1 MIIHQMLHGY
11 NHGHNYIQGSIVL
24 DSSHDMN
31 KIAMLSD
38 WSEYVN
44 GKDYSYLTFYSLDES
59 NYYVVAKTWYA
70 SEMSRPGCVWTHS
83 LLICKDDLANISDF
97 LHLQEYFVHPAS
109 AADYSKEIIYDDALG
124 VQHQNMLDISDE
136 ALLWQMYSFI
146 YEESTSL
153 ILPLVRE
160 FNVVQYL
167 ALQFFNNL
175 PSGLLSKIN
184 LCTGTISERPFGNKN
199 KTIIFSPSAVQ
210 GIFVMSE
217 TKFTFLDRL
226 VTAVIYKDDQ
236 MSRLIRSFD
245 NELGDSLDKF
255 SAFLQLIDLFNQNL
269 TVESEKEKNEY
280 LIIEQLAKGF
290 PYPSEGCRLKQ
301 RFLSKSATSYF
312 MNEESFLYMMCVVD
326 VSAFYKE
333 DIHFMER
340 VHSLFDASKEKYVAL
355 LERLIDSSENN
366 AWGDLL
372 LRDSV
377 NLLSSEDWDILIK
390 TKWYVFLSLASMTPS
405 LLNHTSWQKIGKR
418 QVKGVLDILSKE
430 SSRQCFTKYQEL
442 LDAIYIYNIQIDEG
456 LANAISHHL
465 SDFVCMILSKANSTG
480 IFIDSLMR
488 ECIGKQDEVIMWM
501 RNESNISQDVTTK
514 FIISDLDPKSNIV
527 KNSASALWRKVIYG
541 SSMSLDYYIF
551 IFVLSFNW
559 YKDVDA
565 IEYMKYAFIPIYKSV
580 ITSQITLRQW
590 KKLENLMEP
599 LKIWQDWDKG
609 KKMRKTLAKR
619 LKEAGL
625 PKSYVSEFTPDD
637 ELNHVILKYWKK
649 Y

>member
-1 MIIHQMLHGY
+1 MLHGY

-24 DSSHDMN
+24 DSIHDMN

-44 GKDYSYLTFYSLDES
+44 GEDYSYLTFYSLDES

-109 AADYSKEIIYDDALG
+109 AADYSKKIIYDDALG
-124 VQHQNMLDISDE
+124 VQHRNMLDISDE

-146 YEESTSL
+146 YEERMSL
-153 ILPLVRE
+153 TLPLERD
-160 FNVVQYL
+160 FRVVQYL
-167 ALQFFNNL
+167 SLQFLNNL
-175 PSGLLSKIN
+175 PVGLLSKIN

-199 KTIIFSPSAVQ
+199 KTIVFSPSAVQ
-210 GIFVMSE
+210 NIFVMSD

-245 NELGDSLDKF
+245 NELGDSLNKF
-255 SAFLQLIDLFNQNL
+255 SAFLQLLDLFNQNL
-269 TVESEKEKNEY
+269 TVEAEKEKNEY
-280 LIIEQLAKGF
+280 LIIEQLSKGF
-290 PYPSEGCRLKQ
+290 PFPSEGCRLKQ
-301 RFLSKSATSYF
+301 RFLSKSAASYF
-312 MNEESFLYMMCVVD
+312 VSEENFLYMMCVVD
-326 VSAFYKE
+326 VRAFYKD

-340 VHSLFDASKEKYVAL
+340 VHSLFDSSKEKYVAL
-355 LERLIDSSENN
+355 LERLIDRSENN
-366 AWGDLL
+366 DWGDQL

-377 NLLSSEDWDILIK
+377 NLLSYEDWNNLIK
-390 TKWYVFLSLASMTPS
+390 TKWFVFLSLASMTPS
-405 LLNHTSWQKIGKR
+405 LLNHTNWQNAGKR
-418 QVKGVLDILSKE
+418 QVKEVLDILSKE
-430 SSRQCFTKYQEL
+430 SSRQGFMKYQEL
-442 LDAIYIYNIQIDEG
+442 LDAIYTYNIQIDEG
-456 LANAISHHL
+456 LANAISLHM

-480 IFIDSLMR
+480 IFIDSLMK
-488 ECIGKQDEVIMWM
+488 ECLGKQDEVITWM
-501 RNESNISQDVTTK
+501 KNESYISQDITTR
-514 FIISDLDPKSNIV
+514 FIICDFDPKSKIV
-527 KNSASALWRKVIYG
+527 KDSTSALWRKIIFD

-559 YKDVDA
+559 YKDEDA
-565 IEYMKYAFIPIYKSV
+565 IEYMKYAFMPIYRS
-580 ITSQITLRQW
+580 IMTSQITLRQW
-590 KKLENLMEP
+590 KKLESLMEP

-609 KKMRKTLAKR
+609 KKIRKTLAKR
-619 LKEAGL
+619 LKVAGM
-625 PKSYVSEFTPDD
+625 PKYYVSDFTSDE
-637 ELNHVILKYWKK
+637 ELNHEILKYWKK

>member
-1 MIIHQMLHGY
+1 MLHGY
-11 NHGHNYIQGSIVL
+11 DHGHNYIQGSIVL

-44 GKDYSYLTFYSLDES
+44 GVDYSYLTFYSLDES

-97 LHLQEYFVHPAS
+97 LLLQEYFVHPAFV
-109 AADYSKEIIYDDALG
+109 ADYSKKIIYDDALG
-124 VQHQNMLDISDE
+124 VQHRNMLDISDE
-136 ALLWQMYSFI
+136 ALLWQMYSFL
-146 YEESTSL
+146 YEESKSL
-153 ILPLVRE
+153 TLPLVRD

-175 PSGLLSKIN
+175 PVGLLSKIN

-199 KTIIFSPSAVQ
+199 KTIVFSPSAVQ
-210 GIFVMSE
+210 NIFVISE
-217 TKFTFLDRL
+217 TKFTFLGRL

-255 SAFLQLIDLFNQNL
+255 SAFLQLLDLFNQNL

-290 PYPSEGCRLKQ
+290 PYQSEGCRLKQ

-312 MNEESFLYMMCVVD
+312 VNEENFLYMMCVVD
-326 VSAFYKE
+326 VRAFYKE

-340 VHSLFDASKEKYVAL
+340 VHSLFEDSKEKYITL

-366 AWGDLL
+366 DWGDQL

-377 NLLSSEDWDILIK
+377 NLLSSEDWDILIQ
-390 TKWYVFLSLASMTPS
+390 TKWYVFLSLASINPS
-405 LLNHTSWQKIGKR
+405 LLNNTSWQNAGKR

-430 SSRQCFTKYQEL
+430 SSRQGFIKYKEL
-442 LDAIYIYNIQIDEG
+442 LEAIYAYNIQIDEG
-456 LANAISHHL
+456 LANAISLHL
-465 SDFVCMILSKANSTG
+465 SDFVCMILSKANSAG

-488 ECIGKQDEVIMWM
+488 ECIGKQDKVIMWM
-501 RNESNISQDVTTK
+501 KNESTISQDVTTR
-514 FIISDLDPKSNIV
+514 FIICDLDPKSKIL
-527 KNSASALWRKVIYG
+527 KDSSSALWRKIIYE
-541 SSMSLDYYIF
+541 SSMPLDYYIF

-559 YKDVDA
+559 YKDADA
-565 IEYMKYAFIPIYKSV
+565 IEYMKYAFMPIYKAV

-619 LKEAGL
+619 LKVAGM
-625 PKSYVSEFTPDD
+625 PKSYVSEFTSDD
-637 ELNHVILKYWKK
+637 ELNHEILKYWKK
-649 Y
+649 F

>member
-1 MIIHQMLHGY
+1 MLHGY
-11 NHGHNYIQGSIVL
+11 DHGHNYIQGSIVL

-44 GKDYSYLTFYSLDES
+44 GVDYSYLTFYSLDES

-97 LHLQEYFVHPAS
+97 LLLQEYFVHPAFV
-109 AADYSKEIIYDDALG
+109 ADYSKKIIYDDALG
-124 VQHQNMLDISDE
+124 VQHRNMLDISDE

-146 YEESTSL
+146 YEESKSL
-153 ILPLVRE
+153 TLPLVRD

-175 PSGLLSKIN
+175 PVGLLSKIN

-199 KTIIFSPSAVQ
+199 KTIVFSPSAVQ
-210 GIFVMSE
+210 NIFVISE
-217 TKFTFLDRL
+217 TKFTFLGRL

-245 NELGDSLDKF
+245 KELGDSLDKF
-255 SAFLQLIDLFNQNL
+255 SAFLQLLDLFNQNL

-312 MNEESFLYMMCVVD
+312 VNEENFLYMMCVVD
-326 VSAFYKE
+326 VRAFYKE

-340 VHSLFDASKEKYVAL
+340 VHSLFEESKEKYVAL

-366 AWGDLL
+366 DWGDQL

-377 NLLSSEDWDILIK
+377 NLLSPEDWDILIK
-390 TKWYVFLSLASMTPS
+390 TKWYVFLSLASITPS
-405 LLNHTSWQKIGKR
+405 LLNNTSWQNAGKR

-430 SSRQCFTKYQEL
+430 TSRQGFMKYQEL
-442 LDAIYIYNIQIDEG
+442 LEAIYAYNIQIDEG
-456 LANAISHHL
+456 LANAISLHL

-488 ECIGKQDEVIMWM
+488 ECIGKQDKVIMWM
-501 RNESNISQDVTTK
+501 KKESTISQDVTTR
-514 FIISDLDPKSNIV
+514 FIICDLDPKSKIL
-527 KNSASALWRKVIYG
+527 KDSSSALWRKIIYE
-541 SSMSLDYYIF
+541 SSMPLDYYIF

-559 YKDVDA
+559 YKDADA
-565 IEYMKYAFIPIYKSV
+565 IEYMKYAFMPIYKAV

-619 LKEAGL
+619 LKVAGM
-625 PKSYVSEFTPDD
+625 PKSYVSDFTSDD
-637 ELNHVILKYWKK
+637 ELNHEILKYWKK
-649 Y
+649 F

>member
-1 MIIHQMLHGY
+1 MLHGY
-11 NHGHNYIQGSIVL
+11 NQGHNYIQGSIVL
-24 DSSHDMN
+24 DSSHDMH

-38 WSEYVN
+38 WSEYVD
-44 GKDYSYLTFYSLDES
+44 GKDYSYLTCYPLDES
-59 NYYVVAKTWYA
+59 DFYVIAKTWYA

-83 LLICKDDLANISDF
+83 LLIRKEELVYISDF
-97 LHLQEYFVHPAS
+97 LQLQSYFAHPS
-109 AADYSKEIIYDDALG
+109 ATTDYSSKIIYDDTIDS
-124 VQHQNMLDISDE
+124 QQRHILDSIDT
-136 ALLWQMYSFI
+136 ALLCQMFSFI
-146 YEESTSL
+146 FDDCRSL
-153 ILPLVRE
+153 FLPLLQD
-160 FNVVQYL
+160 FKVVQYL
-167 ALQFFNNL
+167 VLQFFNNL
-175 PSGLLSKIN
+175 PTGILSKIN
-184 LCTGTISERPFGNKN
+184 LCTGTISGRSFDNQN
-199 KTIIFSPSAVQ
+199 KTILFSPS
-210 GIFVMSE
+210 
-217 TKFTFLDRL
+217 LDRVGFYGLSKEHDFLGRL
-226 VTAVIYKDDQ
+226 VSAVVSGDAQ

-255 SAFLQLIDLFNQNL
+255 SAFLHLLDLFNQNI

-290 PYPSEGCRLKQ
+290 PYQSEGCRLKQ
-301 RFLSKSATSYF
+301 KFLSKSATSYF
-312 MNEESFLYMMCVVD
+312 VNEENFLYMMCVVD
-326 VSAFYKE
+326 VRAFYKE

-340 VHSLFDASKEKYVAL
+340 VHSLFEESKEKYVAL

-366 AWGDLL
+366 DWGDQL

-390 TKWYVFLSLASMTPS
+390 TKWYVFLSLASITPS
-405 LLNHTSWQKIGKR
+405 LLNNTSWQNAGKR

-430 SSRQCFTKYQEL
+430 TSRQGFMKYQEL
-442 LDAIYIYNIQIDEG
+442 LEAIYAYNIQIDEG
-456 LANAISHHL
+456 LANAISLHL

-488 ECIGKQDEVIMWM
+488 ECIGKQDKVIMWM
-501 RNESNISQDVTTK
+501 KNESTISQDVTTR
-514 FIISDLDPKSNIV
+514 FIICDLDPKSKIL
-527 KNSASALWRKVIYG
+527 KDSTSALWRKIIYE
-541 SSMSLDYYIF
+541 SSMPLDYYIF

-559 YKDVDA
+559 YKDADA
-565 IEYMKYAFIPIYKSV
+565 IEYMKYAFMPIYKSV

-637 ELNHVILKYWKK
+637 ELNHEILKYWKK

>member
-24 DSSHDMN
+24 DSIHDMN

-44 GKDYSYLTFYSLDES
+44 GEDYSYLTFYSLDES

-109 AADYSKEIIYDDALG
+109 AADYSKKIIYDDALG
-124 VQHQNMLDISDE
+124 VQHRNMLDISDE

-146 YEESTSL
+146 YEERMSL
-153 ILPLVRE
+153 TLPLERD
-160 FNVVQYL
+160 FRVVQYL
-167 ALQFFNNL
+167 SLQFLNNL
-175 PSGLLSKIN
+175 PVGLLSKIN

-199 KTIIFSPSAVQ
+199 KTIVFSPSAVQ
-210 GIFVMSE
+210 NIFVMSD

-245 NELGDSLDKF
+245 NELGDSLNKF
-255 SAFLQLIDLFNQNL
+255 SAFLQLLDLFNQNL
-269 TVESEKEKNEY
+269 TVEAEKEKNEY
-280 LIIEQLAKGF
+280 LIIEQLSKGF
-290 PYPSEGCRLKQ
+290 PFPSEGCRLKQ
-301 RFLSKSATSYF
+301 RFLSKSAASYF
-312 MNEESFLYMMCVVD
+312 VSEENFLYMMCVVD
-326 VSAFYKE
+326 VRAFYKD

-340 VHSLFDASKEKYVAL
+340 VHSLFDSSKEKYVAL
-355 LERLIDSSENN
+355 LERLIDRSENN
-366 AWGDLL
+366 DWGDQL

-377 NLLSSEDWDILIK
+377 NLLSYEDWNNLIK
-390 TKWYVFLSLASMTPS
+390 TKWFVFLSLASMTPS
-405 LLNHTSWQKIGKR
+405 LLNHTNWQNAGKR
-418 QVKGVLDILSKE
+418 QVKEVLDILSKE
-430 SSRQCFTKYQEL
+430 SSRQGFMKYQEL
-442 LDAIYIYNIQIDEG
+442 LDAIYTYNIQIDEG
-456 LANAISHHL
+456 LANAISLHM

-480 IFIDSLMR
+480 IFIDSLMK
-488 ECIGKQDEVIMWM
+488 ECLGKQDEVITWM
-501 RNESNISQDVTTK
+501 KNESYISQDITTR
-514 FIISDLDPKSNIV
+514 FIICDFDPKSKIV
-527 KNSASALWRKVIYG
+527 KDSTSALWRKIIFD

-565 IEYMKYAFIPIYKSV
+565 IEYMKYAFMPIYRSI

-590 KKLENLMEP
+590 KKLESLMEP

-609 KKMRKTLAKR
+609 KKIRKTLAKR
-619 LKEAGL
+619 LKVAGM
-625 PKSYVSEFTPDD
+625 PKYYVSDFTSDE
-637 ELNHVILKYWKK
+637 ELNHEILKYWKK

>member
-24 DSSHDMN
+24 DSIHDMN

-44 GKDYSYLTFYSLDES
+44 GEDYSYLTFYSLDES

-83 LLICKDDLANISDF
+83 LLIYKDDLANISDF
-97 LHLQEYFVHPAS
+97 LHLQEYFIHPAS
-109 AADYSKEIIYDDALG
+109 AADYSKKIIYDDALG
-124 VQHQNMLDISDE
+124 VQHRNMLDISDE
-136 ALLWQMYSFI
+136 ALLRQMYSFL
-146 YEESTSL
+146 YEERMSL
-153 ILPLVRE
+153 TLPLERD
-160 FNVVQYL
+160 FRVVQYL
-167 ALQFFNNL
+167 SLQFLNNL
-175 PSGLLSKIN
+175 PVGLLSKIN

-199 KTIIFSPSAVQ
+199 KTIVFSPSAVQ
-210 GIFVMSE
+210 NIFVMSD

-245 NELGDSLDKF
+245 NELGDSLNKF
-255 SAFLQLIDLFNQNL
+255 SAFLQLLDLFNQNL
-269 TVESEKEKNEY
+269 TVEAEKEKNEY
-280 LIIEQLAKGF
+280 LIIEQLSKGF
-290 PYPSEGCRLKQ
+290 PFPSEGCRLKQ
-301 RFLSKSATSYF
+301 RFLSKSAASYF
-312 MNEESFLYMMCVVD
+312 VSEENFLYMMCVVD
-326 VSAFYKE
+326 VRAFYKD

-340 VHSLFDASKEKYVAL
+340 VHSLFDSSKEKYVAL
-355 LERLIDSSENN
+355 LERLIDRSENN
-366 AWGDLL
+366 DWGDQL

-377 NLLSSEDWDILIK
+377 NLLSYEDWNNLIK
-390 TKWYVFLSLASMTPS
+390 TKWFVFLSLASMTPS
-405 LLNHTSWQKIGKR
+405 LLNHTNWQNAGKR
-418 QVKGVLDILSKE
+418 QVKEVLDILSKE
-430 SSRQCFTKYQEL
+430 SSRQGFMKYQEL
-442 LDAIYIYNIQIDEG
+442 LDAIYTYNIQIDEG
-456 LANAISHHL
+456 LANAISLHM

-480 IFIDSLMR
+480 IFIDSLMK
-488 ECIGKQDEVIMWM
+488 ECLGKQDEVITWM
-501 RNESNISQDVTTK
+501 KNESHISQDITTR
-514 FIISDLDPKSNIV
+514 FIICDFEPKSKIV
-527 KNSASALWRKVIYG
+527 KDSTSALWRKIIFD

-565 IEYMKYAFIPIYKSV
+565 IEYMKYAFMPIYKSI

-637 ELNHVILKYWKK
+637 ELNHEILKYWKK

>member
-24 DSSHDMN
+24 DSIHDMN

-44 GKDYSYLTFYSLDES
+44 GEDYSYLTFYSLDES

-109 AADYSKEIIYDDALG
+109 AADYSKKIIYDDALG
-124 VQHQNMLDISDE
+124 VQHRNMLDISDE

-146 YEESTSL
+146 YEERMSL
-153 ILPLVRE
+153 TLPLERD
-160 FNVVQYL
+160 FRVVQYL
-167 ALQFFNNL
+167 SLQFLNNL
-175 PSGLLSKIN
+175 PVGLLSKIN

-199 KTIIFSPSAVQ
+199 KTIVFSPSAVQ
-210 GIFVMSE
+210 NIFVMSD

-245 NELGDSLDKF
+245 NELGDSLNKF
-255 SAFLQLIDLFNQNL
+255 SAFLQLLDLFNQNL
-269 TVESEKEKNEY
+269 TVEAEKEKNEY
-280 LIIEQLAKGF
+280 LIIEQLSKGF
-290 PYPSEGCRLKQ
+290 PFPSEGCRLKQ
-301 RFLSKSATSYF
+301 RFLSKSAASYF
-312 MNEESFLYMMCVVD
+312 VSEENFLYMMCVVD
-326 VSAFYKE
+326 VRAFYKD

-340 VHSLFDASKEKYVAL
+340 VHSLFDSSKEKYVAL
-355 LERLIDSSENN
+355 LERLIDRSENN
-366 AWGDLL
+366 DWGDQL

-377 NLLSSEDWDILIK
+377 NLLSYEDWNNLIK
-390 TKWYVFLSLASMTPS
+390 TKWFVFLSLASMTPS
-405 LLNHTSWQKIGKR
+405 LLNHTNWQNAGKR
-418 QVKGVLDILSKE
+418 QVKEVLDILSKE
-430 SSRQCFTKYQEL
+430 SSRQGFMKYQEL
-442 LDAIYIYNIQIDEG
+442 LDAIYTYNIQIDEG
-456 LANAISHHL
+456 LANAISLHM

-480 IFIDSLMR
+480 IFIDSLMK
-488 ECIGKQDEVIMWM
+488 ECLGKQDEVITWM
-501 RNESNISQDVTTK
+501 KNESYISQDITTR
-514 FIISDLDPKSNIV
+514 FIICDFDPKSKIV
-527 KNSASALWRKVIYG
+527 KDSTSALWRKIIFD

-559 YKDVDA
+559 YKDEDA
-565 IEYMKYAFIPIYKSV
+565 IEYMKYAFMPIYRS
-580 ITSQITLRQW
+580 IMTSQITLRQW
-590 KKLENLMEP
+590 KKLESLMEP

-609 KKMRKTLAKR
+609 KKIRKTLAKR
-619 LKEAGL
+619 LKVAGM
-625 PKSYVSEFTPDD
+625 PKYYVSDFTSDE
-637 ELNHVILKYWKK
+637 ELNHEILKYWKK

>member
-24 DSSHDMN
+24 DSIHDMN

-44 GKDYSYLTFYSLDES
+44 GEDYSYLTFYSLDES

-97 LHLQEYFVHPAS
+97 LHLQEYFIHPAS
-109 AADYSKEIIYDDALG
+109 AADYSKKIIYDDALG
-124 VQHQNMLDISDE
+124 VQYRNMLDISDE

-146 YEESTSL
+146 YEERMSL
-153 ILPLVRE
+153 TLPLERD
-160 FNVVQYL
+160 FRVVQYL
-167 ALQFFNNL
+167 SLQFLNNL
-175 PSGLLSKIN
+175 PVGLLSKIN

-199 KTIIFSPSAVQ
+199 KTIVFSPSAVQ
-210 GIFVMSE
+210 NIFVMSD

-245 NELGDSLDKF
+245 NELGDSLNKF
-255 SAFLQLIDLFNQNL
+255 SAFLQLLDLFNQNL
-269 TVESEKEKNEY
+269 TVEAEKEKNEY
-280 LIIEQLAKGF
+280 LIIEQLSKGF
-290 PYPSEGCRLKQ
+290 PFPSEGCRLKQ
-301 RFLSKSATSYF
+301 RFLSKSAASYF
-312 MNEESFLYMMCVVD
+312 VSEENFLYMMCVVD
-326 VSAFYKE
+326 VRAFYKD

-340 VHSLFDASKEKYVAL
+340 VHSLFDSSKEKYVAL
-355 LERLIDSSENN
+355 LERLIDRSENN
-366 AWGDLL
+366 DWGDQL
-372 LRDSV
+372 LRDSA
-377 NLLSSEDWDILIK
+377 NLLSYEDWNNLIK
-390 TKWYVFLSLASMTPS
+390 TKWFVFLSLASMTPS
-405 LLNHTSWQKIGKR
+405 LLNHTNWQNAGKR
-418 QVKGVLDILSKE
+418 QVKEVLDILSKE
-430 SSRQCFTKYQEL
+430 SSRQGFMKYQEL
-442 LDAIYIYNIQIDEG
+442 LDAIYTYNIQIDEG
-456 LANAISHHL
+456 LANAISLHM

-480 IFIDSLMR
+480 IFIDSLMN
-488 ECIGKQDEVIMWM
+488 ECLGKQDEVITWM
-501 RNESNISQDVTTK
+501 KNESHISQDITTR
-514 FIISDLDPKSNIV
+514 FIICDFEPKSKIV
-527 KNSASALWRKVIYG
+527 KDSTSALWRKIIFD

-565 IEYMKYAFIPIYKSV
+565 IEYMKYAFMPIYKSI

-590 KKLENLMEP
+590 KKLESLMEP

-609 KKMRKTLAKR
+609 KKIRKTLAKR
-619 LKEAGL
+619 LKVAGM
-625 PKSYVSEFTPDD
+625 PKYYVSDFTSDE
-637 ELNHVILKYWKK
+637 ELNHEILKYWKK

>member
-1 MIIHQMLHGY
+1 MLHGY

-24 DSSHDMN
+24 DSIHDMN

-44 GKDYSYLTFYSLDES
+44 GEDYSYLTFYSLDES

-109 AADYSKEIIYDDALG
+109 AADYSKKIIYDDALG
-124 VQHQNMLDISDE
+124 VQHRNMLDISDE

-146 YEESTSL
+146 YEERMSL
-153 ILPLVRE
+153 TLPLERD
-160 FNVVQYL
+160 FRVVQYL
-167 ALQFFNNL
+167 SLQFLNNL
-175 PSGLLSKIN
+175 PVGLLSKIN

-199 KTIIFSPSAVQ
+199 KTIVFSPSAVQ
-210 GIFVMSE
+210 NIFVMSD

-245 NELGDSLDKF
+245 NELGDSLNKF
-255 SAFLQLIDLFNQNL
+255 SAFLQLLDLFNQNL
-269 TVESEKEKNEY
+269 TVEAEKEKNEY
-280 LIIEQLAKGF
+280 LIIEQLSKGF
-290 PYPSEGCRLKQ
+290 PFPSEGCRLKQ
-301 RFLSKSATSYF
+301 RFLSKSAASYF
-312 MNEESFLYMMCVVD
+312 VSEENFLYMMCVVD
-326 VSAFYKE
+326 VRAFYKD

-340 VHSLFDASKEKYVAL
+340 VHSLFDSSKEKYVAL
-355 LERLIDSSENN
+355 LERLIDRSENN
-366 AWGDLL
+366 DWGDQL

-377 NLLSSEDWDILIK
+377 NLLSYEDWNNLIK
-390 TKWYVFLSLASMTPS
+390 TKWFVFLSLASMTPS
-405 LLNHTSWQKIGKR
+405 LLNHTNWQNAGKR
-418 QVKGVLDILSKE
+418 QVKEVLDILSKE
-430 SSRQCFTKYQEL
+430 SSRQGFMKYQEL
-442 LDAIYIYNIQIDEG
+442 LDAIYTYNIQIDEG
-456 LANAISHHL
+456 LANAISLHM

-480 IFIDSLMR
+480 IFIDSLMK
-488 ECIGKQDEVIMWM
+488 ECLGKQDEVITWM
-501 RNESNISQDVTTK
+501 KNESYISQDITTR
-514 FIISDLDPKSNIV
+514 FIICDFDPKSKIV
-527 KNSASALWRKVIYG
+527 KDSTSALWRKIIFD

-565 IEYMKYAFIPIYKSV
+565 IEYMKYAFMPIYRSI

-590 KKLENLMEP
+590 KKLESLMEP

-609 KKMRKTLAKR
+609 KKIRKTLAKR
-619 LKEAGL
+619 LKVAGM
-625 PKSYVSEFTPDD
+625 PKYYVSDFTSDE
-637 ELNHVILKYWKK
+637 ELNHEILKYWKK

>member
-1 MIIHQMLHGY
+1 MLHGY

-24 DSSHDMN
+24 DSIHDMN

-44 GKDYSYLTFYSLDES
+44 GEDYSYLTFYSLDES

-97 LHLQEYFVHPAS
+97 LHLQEYFIHPAS
-109 AADYSKEIIYDDALG
+109 AADYSKKIIYDDALG
-124 VQHQNMLDISDE
+124 VQYRNMLDISDE

-146 YEESTSL
+146 YEERMSL
-153 ILPLVRE
+153 TLPLERD
-160 FNVVQYL
+160 FRVVQYL
-167 ALQFFNNL
+167 SLQFLNNL
-175 PSGLLSKIN
+175 PVGLLSKIN

-199 KTIIFSPSAVQ
+199 KTIVFSPSAVQ
-210 GIFVMSE
+210 NIFVMSD

-245 NELGDSLDKF
+245 NELGDSLNKF
-255 SAFLQLIDLFNQNL
+255 SAFLQLLDLFNQNL
-269 TVESEKEKNEY
+269 TVEAEKEKNEY
-280 LIIEQLAKGF
+280 LIIEQLSKGF
-290 PYPSEGCRLKQ
+290 PFPSEGCRLKQ
-301 RFLSKSATSYF
+301 RFLSKSAASYF
-312 MNEESFLYMMCVVD
+312 VSEENFLYMMCVVD
-326 VSAFYKE
+326 VRAFYKD

-340 VHSLFDASKEKYVAL
+340 VHSLFDSSKEKYVAL
-355 LERLIDSSENN
+355 LERLIDRSENN
-366 AWGDLL
+366 DWGDQL
-372 LRDSV
+372 LRDSA
-377 NLLSSEDWDILIK
+377 NLLSYEDWNNLIK
-390 TKWYVFLSLASMTPS
+390 TKWFVFLSLASMTPS
-405 LLNHTSWQKIGKR
+405 LLNHTNWQNAGKR
-418 QVKGVLDILSKE
+418 QVKEVLDILSKE
-430 SSRQCFTKYQEL
+430 SSRQGFMKYQEL
-442 LDAIYIYNIQIDEG
+442 LDAIYTYNIQIDEG
-456 LANAISHHL
+456 LANAISLHM

-480 IFIDSLMR
+480 IFIDSLMN
-488 ECIGKQDEVIMWM
+488 ECLGKQDEVITWM
-501 RNESNISQDVTTK
+501 KNESHISQDITTR
-514 FIISDLDPKSNIV
+514 FIICDFEPKSKIV
-527 KNSASALWRKVIYG
+527 KDSTSALWRKIIFD

-565 IEYMKYAFIPIYKSV
+565 IEYMKYAFMPIYKSI

-590 KKLENLMEP
+590 KKLESLMEP

-609 KKMRKTLAKR
+609 KKIRKTLAKR
-619 LKEAGL
+619 LKVAGM
-625 PKSYVSEFTPDD
+625 PKYYVSDFTSDE
-637 ELNHVILKYWKK
+637 ELNHEILKYWKK

>member
-24 DSSHDMN
+24 DSIHDMN

-44 GKDYSYLTFYSLDES
+44 GEDYSYLTFYSLDES

-83 LLICKDDLANISDF
+83 LLIYKDDLANISDF

-109 AADYSKEIIYDDALG
+109 AADYSKKIIYDDALG
-124 VQHQNMLDISDE
+124 VQHRNMLDISDE

-146 YEESTSL
+146 YEERMSL
-153 ILPLVRE
+153 TLPLERN
-160 FNVVQYL
+160 FRVVQYL
-167 ALQFFNNL
+167 SLQFLNNL
-175 PSGLLSKIN
+175 PVGLLSKIN

-199 KTIIFSPSAVQ
+199 KTIVFSPSAVQ
-210 GIFVMSE
+210 NIFIMSD

-245 NELGDSLDKF
+245 NELGDSLNKF
-255 SAFLQLIDLFNQNL
+255 SAFLQLLDLFNQNL
-269 TVESEKEKNEY
+269 TVEAEKEKNEY
-280 LIIEQLAKGF
+280 LIIEQLSKGF
-290 PYPSEGCRLKQ
+290 PFPSEGCRLKQ
-301 RFLSKSATSYF
+301 RFLSKSAASYF
-312 MNEESFLYMMCVVD
+312 VSEENFLYMMCVVD
-326 VSAFYKE
+326 VSAFYKD

-340 VHSLFDASKEKYVAL
+340 VHSLFDSSKEKYVAL
-355 LERLIDSSENN
+355 LERLIDRSENN
-366 AWGDLL
+366 DWGDQL

-377 NLLSSEDWDILIK
+377 NLLSYEDWNNLIK
-390 TKWYVFLSLASMTPS
+390 TKWFVFLSLASMTPS
-405 LLNHTSWQKIGKR
+405 LLNHTNWQNAGKR
-418 QVKGVLDILSKE
+418 QVKEVLDILSKE
-430 SSRQCFTKYQEL
+430 SSRQGFMKYQEL
-442 LDAIYIYNIQIDEG
+442 IDAIYTYNIQIDEG
-456 LANAISHHL
+456 LANAISLHM

-480 IFIDSLMR
+480 IFIDSLMK
-488 ECIGKQDEVIMWM
+488 ECLGKQDEVITWM
-501 RNESNISQDVTTK
+501 KNESHISQDITTR
-514 FIISDLDPKSNIV
+514 FIICDFDPKSKIV
-527 KNSASALWRKVIYG
+527 KDSTSALWRKIIFD

-565 IEYMKYAFIPIYKSV
+565 IEYMKYAFMPIYRSI

-590 KKLENLMEP
+590 KKLESLMEP

-609 KKMRKTLAKR
+609 KKIRKTLAKR
-619 LKEAGL
+619 LKVAGM
-625 PKSYVSEFTPDD
+625 PKYYVSDFTSDE
-637 ELNHVILKYWKK
+637 ELNHEILKYWKK

>member
-1 MIIHQMLHGY
+1 MLHGY

-24 DSSHDMN
+24 DSIHDMN

-44 GKDYSYLTFYSLDES
+44 GEDYSYLTFYSLDES

-109 AADYSKEIIYDDALG
+109 AADYSKKIIYDDALG
-124 VQHQNMLDISDE
+124 VQHRNMLDISDE

-146 YEESTSL
+146 YEERRSL
-153 ILPLVRE
+153 TLPLERD
-160 FNVVQYL
+160 FRVVQYL
-167 ALQFFNNL
+167 SLQFLNNL
-175 PSGLLSKIN
+175 PVGLLSKIN

-199 KTIIFSPSAVQ
+199 KTIVFSPSAVQ
-210 GIFVMSE
+210 NIFVMSD

-245 NELGDSLDKF
+245 NELGDSLNKF
-255 SAFLQLIDLFNQNL
+255 SAFLQLLDLFNQNL
-269 TVESEKEKNEY
+269 TVEAEKEKNEY
-280 LIIEQLAKGF
+280 LIIEQLSKGF
-290 PYPSEGCRLKQ
+290 PFPSEGCRLKQ
-301 RFLSKSATSYF
+301 RFLSKSAASYF
-312 MNEESFLYMMCVVD
+312 VSEENFLYMMCVVD
-326 VSAFYKE
+326 VRAFYKD

-340 VHSLFDASKEKYVAL
+340 VHSLFDSSKEKYVAL
-355 LERLIDSSENN
+355 LERLIDRSENN
-366 AWGDLL
+366 DWGDQL

-377 NLLSSEDWDILIK
+377 NLLSYEDWNNLIK
-390 TKWYVFLSLASMTPS
+390 TKWFVFLSLASMTPS
-405 LLNHTSWQKIGKR
+405 LLNHTNWQNAGKL
-418 QVKGVLDILSKE
+418 QVKEVLDILSKE
-430 SSRQCFTKYQEL
+430 SSRQGFMKYQEL
-442 LDAIYIYNIQIDEG
+442 LDAIYTYNIQIDEG
-456 LANAISHHL
+456 LANAISFHM

-480 IFIDSLMR
+480 IFIDSLMK
-488 ECIGKQDEVIMWM
+488 ECLGKQDEVITWM
-501 RNESNISQDVTTK
+501 KNESYISQDITTR
-514 FIISDLDPKSNIV
+514 FIICDFDPKSKIV
-527 KNSASALWRKVIYG
+527 KDSTSALWRKIIFD

-565 IEYMKYAFIPIYKSV
+565 IEYMKYAFMPIYRSI

-590 KKLENLMEP
+590 KKLESLMEP

-609 KKMRKTLAKR
+609 KKIRKTLAKR
-619 LKEAGL
+619 LKVAGM
-625 PKSYVSEFTPDD
+625 PKYYVSDFTSDE
-637 ELNHVILKYWKK
+637 ELNHEILKYWKK